1 MALTTAKIT
10 LPTDVAVGIVNKA
23 SDASTI
29 AALSPS
35 TPMLFRDQDYMVFT
49 PTAEAEVVAEGENKS
64 SYEQTLTTVTA
75 KRVKLQTTTRVTSEL
90 EWADEDNRT
99 QIIES
104 IVSDQAA
111 AFARALDY
119 VLYHAVNPKD
129 GSALAGYTALNTTA
143 TQVTSTGDA
152 VEDMDALVD
161 AVAATYDVNGIALSK
176 TFAAQLRKVRVPST
190 GLRLYPEI
198 PMNLQ
203 PGTIEGVK
211 AATSGT
217 VSGVRAAT
225 ATNVL
230 AFAGDFSV
238 IKWGLVRDMTAQVI
252 PYGDPDGAGDLQR
265 TNQVAYRTEGVY
277 GFAVLDSR
285 AIACLKAAAS
295 AASAGTGKEA
305 K

>member
-35 TPMLFRDQDYMVFT
+35 TPMLFRNQDYMVFN
-49 PTAEAEVVAEGENKS
+49 PASEAEVVEEGAEKS

-104 IVSDQAA
+104 IVADQAA

-119 VLYHAVNPKD
+119 VVYHAINPKSGEAL
-129 GSALAGYTALNTTA
+129 GSGYTALSGTA

-152 VEDMDALVD
+152 VEDMDAIVD
-161 AVAATYDVNGIALSK
+161 AIAATYDVNGIALSK
-176 TFAAQLRKVRVPST
+176 TFAASLRKVRVPST
-190 GLRLYPEI
+190 GMRLYPEI

-203 PGTIEGVK
+203 PGTVDGIK

-217 VSGVRAAT
+217 VSGALAKAAT
-225 ATNVL
+225 KVL

-265 TNQVAYRTEGVY
+265 TNQIAYRTEGVY
-277 GFAVLDSR
+277 GFAVLDPK
-285 AIACLKAAAS
+285 AIACLKAA
-295 AASAGTGKEA
+295 K
-305 K
+305 

>member
-10 LPTDVAVGIVNKA
+10 LPTDVAVGIVDKA
-23 SDASTI
+23 SDSSTI

-35 TPMLFRDQDYMVFT
+35 TPMLFRDQDYMVFN
-49 PTAEAEVVAEGENKS
+49 PTAEAEVVAEGAQKG
-64 SYEQTLTTVTA
+64 SYEQTISTVTA

-104 IVSDQAA
+104 IVADQAA
-111 AFARALDY
+111 AFARAMDY
-119 VLYHAVNPKD
+119 VVYHAINPST
-129 GSALAGYTALNTTA
+129 GEALDGYTALSGTA
-143 TQVTSTGDA
+143 TQVTSAGDA
-152 VEDMDALVD
+152 VEDIDAIVD
-161 AVAATYDVNGIALSK
+161 AIAATYDVNGIALSK

-198 PMNLQ
+198 PMNLK
-203 PGTIEGVK
+203 PGTVEGIA

-217 VSGVRAAT
+217 VSGALAKT

-265 TNQVAYRTEGVY
+265 TNQIAYRTEGVY
-277 GFAVLDSR
+277 GFAVLDPK
-285 AIACLKAAAS
+285 AIACLKAAS
-295 AASAGTGKEA
+295 STGKA
-305 K
+305 GK

>member
-1 MALTTAKIT
+1 MSLTTAKIT

-23 SDASTI
+23 ADASTI

-35 TPMLFRDQDYMVFT
+35 TPMLFRNQDYMVFN
-49 PTAEAEVVAEGENKS
+49 PSAEAEVVEEGAQKGA
-64 SYEQTLTTVTA
+64 YEASISPVTA

-104 IVSDQAA
+104 IVADQAA

-119 VLYHAVNPKD
+119 VVYHAINPKS
-129 GSALAGYTALNTTA
+129 GEALGDGYTALSGTA
-143 TQVTSTGDA
+143 TQVASTGDA
-152 VEDMDALVD
+152 VEDIDAIVD
-161 AVAATYDVNGIALSK
+161 AIADTYDVNGIALSK

-198 PMNLQ
+198 PINLQ
-203 PGTIEGVK
+203 AGTIEGIK

-217 VSGVRAAT
+217 VSGALAKAST
-225 ATNVL
+225 KVL

-265 TNQVAYRTEGVY
+265 TNQIAYRTEGVY
-277 GFAVLDSR
+277 GFAVLDPK
-285 AIACLKAAAS
+285 AIACLKAA
-295 AASAGTGKEA
+295 K
-305 K
+305 

>member
-10 LPTDVAVGIVNKA
+10 LPKDVAVGIVNKA

-35 TPMLFRDQDYMVFT
+35 TPMLFRDQEYMVFN
-49 PTAEAEVVAEGENKS
+49 PTAEAEVVEEGAQKG
-64 SYEQTLTTVTA
+64 SYDASISPVTA

-104 IVSDQAA
+104 IVADQAA

-119 VLYHAVNPKD
+119 VVYHAINPKSGGALGD
-129 GSALAGYTALNTTA
+129 GYAALSGTA
-143 TQVTSTGDA
+143 TQVASTGDA

-161 AVAATYDVNGIALSK
+161 AIAATYDVNGIALSK
-176 TFAAQLRKVRVPST
+176 TFAASLRKVRVPST

-198 PMNLQ
+198 PLNLK
-203 PGTIEGVK
+203 PGTVEGVT

-217 VSGVRAAT
+217 VSGALAKT
-225 ATNVL
+225 ATKVL

-265 TNQVAYRTEGVY
+265 TNQIAYRTEGVY
-277 GFAVLDSR
+277 GFAVLDPK
-285 AIACLKAAAS
+285 AIACLKAA
-295 AASAGTGKEA
+295 E
-305 K
+305 

>member
-23 SDASTI
+23 SDTSTI
-29 AALSPS
+29 AVLSPS
-35 TPMLFRDQDYMVFT
+35 TPMLFRDQDYMVFN
-49 PTAEAEVVAEGENKS
+49 PTAEAEVVEEGAQKGA
-64 SYEQTLTTVTA
+64 YEVSTSPVTA

-104 IVSDQAA
+104 IVADQAA

-119 VLYHAVNPKD
+119 VLYHAINPKS
-129 GSALAGYTALNTTA
+129 GEALGDGYTALSGAA

-161 AVAATYDVNGIALSK
+161 AIAATYDINGIALSK
-176 TFAAQLRKVRVPST
+176 TFAASLRKVRVPST
-190 GLRLYPEI
+190 GMRLYPEI

-203 PGTIEGVK
+203 PGTVEGVK

-217 VSGVRAAT
+217 VSGALAKT
-225 ATNVL
+225 ATKVL

-252 PYGDPDGAGDLQR
+252 PYGDPDGSGDLQR
-265 TNQVAYRTEGVY
+265 TNQIAYRTEGVY
-277 GFAVLDSR
+277 GYAVLDPK
-285 AIACLKAAAS
+285 AIACLK
-295 AASAGTGKEA
+295 EA

>member
-23 SDASTI
+23 SDTSTI

-35 TPMLFRDQDYMVFT
+35 TPMLFRDQDYMVFN
-49 PTAEAEVVAEGENKS
+49 PTAEAEVVEEGAQKGA
-64 SYEQTLTTVTA
+64 YEVSTSPVTA

-104 IVSDQAA
+104 IVADQAA

-129 GSALAGYTALNTTA
+129 GTALRGYTALSGTA

-152 VEDMDALVD
+152 VKDMDALVD
-161 AVAATYDVNGIALSK
+161 AIAATYDINGIALSK
-176 TFAAQLRKVRVPST
+176 AFAASLRKVRVPST
-190 GLRLYPEI
+190 GMRLYPEI

-203 PGTIEGVK
+203 PGTVEGVK

-217 VSGVRAAT
+217 VSGALAKT
-225 ATNVL
+225 ETNVL

-265 TNQVAYRTEGVY
+265 TNQIAYRTEGVY
-277 GFAVLDSR
+277 GFAVLDSK
-285 AIACLKAAAS
+285 AIACLKAA
-295 AASAGTGKEA
+295 E
-305 K
+305 

>member
-23 SDASTI
+23 SDTSTI

-35 TPMLFRDQDYMVFT
+35 TPMLFRDQDYMVFN
-49 PTAEAEVVAEGENKS
+49 PTAEAEVVEEGAQKGA
-64 SYEQTLTTVTA
+64 YEVSTSPVTA

-129 GSALAGYTALNTTA
+129 GTALSGYTALSGTA

-152 VEDMDALVD
+152 VKDMDALVD
-161 AVAATYDVNGIALSK
+161 AIAATYDINGIALSK
-176 TFAAQLRKVRVPST
+176 AFAASLRKVRVPST
-190 GLRLYPEI
+190 GMRLYPEI

-203 PGTIEGVK
+203 PGTVEGVK

-217 VSGVRAAT
+217 VSGALAKT
-225 ATNVL
+225 ATKVL

-265 TNQVAYRTEGVY
+265 TNQIAYRTEGVY
-277 GFAVLDSR
+277 GFAVLDPK
-285 AIACLKAAAS
+285 AIACLKAA
-295 AASAGTGKEA
+295 K
-305 K
+305 

>member
-23 SDASTI
+23 SDTSTI

-35 TPMLFRDQDYMVFT
+35 TPMLFRDQDYMVFN
-49 PTAEAEVVAEGENKS
+49 PTAEAEVVEEGAQKGA
-64 SYEQTLTTVTA
+64 YEVSTSPVTA

-104 IVSDQAA
+104 IVADQAA

-119 VLYHAVNPKD
+119 VLYHAINPKS
-129 GSALAGYTALNTTA
+129 GEALGDGYTALSGAA

-161 AVAATYDVNGIALSK
+161 AIAATYDINGIALSK
-176 TFAAQLRKVRVPST
+176 TFAASLRKVRVPST
-190 GLRLYPEI
+190 GMRLYPEI

-203 PGTIEGVK
+203 PGTVEGVK

-217 VSGVRAAT
+217 VSGALAKT
-225 ATNVL
+225 ATKVL

-252 PYGDPDGAGDLQR
+252 PYGDPDGSGDLQR
-265 TNQVAYRTEGVY
+265 TNQIAYRTEGVY
-277 GFAVLDSR
+277 GYAVLDPK
-285 AIACLKAAAS
+285 AIACLK
-295 AASAGTGKEA
+295 EA

>member
-23 SDASTI
+23 SDTSTI
-29 AALSPS
+29 AMLSPS
-35 TPMLFRDQDYMVFT
+35 TPMLFRDQDYMVFN
-49 PTAEAEVVAEGENKS
+49 PTAEAEVVEEGAQKGA
-64 SYEQTLTTVTA
+64 YEVSTSPVTA

-104 IVSDQAA
+104 IVADQAA

-119 VLYHAVNPKD
+119 VLYHAINPKS
-129 GSALAGYTALNTTA
+129 GEALGDGYTALSGAA

-161 AVAATYDVNGIALSK
+161 AIAATYDINGIALSK
-176 TFAAQLRKVRVPST
+176 TFAASLRKVRVPST
-190 GLRLYPEI
+190 GMRLYPEI
-198 PMNLQ
+198 PLNLQ
-203 PGTIEGVK
+203 PGTVEGVK

-217 VSGVRAAT
+217 VSGALAKAAT
-225 ATNVL
+225 KVL

-252 PYGDPDGAGDLQR
+252 PYGDPDGSGDLQR
-265 TNQVAYRTEGVY
+265 TNQIAYRTEGVY
-277 GFAVLDSR
+277 GYAVLDPK
-285 AIACLKAAAS
+285 AIACLK
-295 AASAGTGKEA
+295 EA

>member
-10 LPTDVAVGIVNKA
+10 LPKDVAVGIVNKA

-35 TPMLFRDQDYMVFT
+35 APMLFRDQDYMVFN
-49 PTAEAEVVAEGENKS
+49 PTAEAEVMEEGAQKGA
-64 SYEQTLTTVTA
+64 YEVSTSPVTA

-104 IVSDQAA
+104 IVADQAA

-119 VLYHAVNPKD
+119 VVYHAINPKD
-129 GSALAGYTALNTTA
+129 GTALSGYTALSGTA

-152 VEDMDALVD
+152 VEDIDAIVD
-161 AVAATYDVNGIALSK
+161 AIAATYDVNGIALSK

-190 GLRLYPEI
+190 GQRLYPEI

-203 PGTIEGVK
+203 AGTIEGIK

-217 VSGVRAAT
+217 VSGALAKT
-225 ATNVL
+225 PTKVL

-265 TNQVAYRTEGVY
+265 TNQIAYRTEGVY
-277 GFAVLDSR
+277 GFAVLDPK
-285 AIACLKAAAS
+285 AIACLKAA
-295 AASAGTGKEA
+295 K
-305 K
+305 

>member
-23 SDASTI
+23 SDTSTI

-35 TPMLFRDQDYMVFT
+35 TPMLFRNQDYMVFN
-49 PTAEAEVVAEGENKS
+49 PASEAEVVEEGANKS
-64 SYEQTLTTVTA
+64 AYEQTLTTVTA

-99 QIIES
+99 QIVES
-104 IVSDQAA
+104 IIADQAA

-119 VLYHAVNPKD
+119 VVYHAVNPKT
-129 GSALAGYTALNTTA
+129 GAALTGYTALSGTA
-143 TQVTSTGDA
+143 TQVTSTDDA
-152 VEDMDALVD
+152 VKDMDAIVD
-161 AVAATYDVNGIALSK
+161 AVAADYDVNGIALSK
-176 TFAAQLRKVRVPST
+176 TFAASLRKVRVPST
-190 GLRLYPEI
+190 GMRLYPEI

-203 PGTIEGVK
+203 PGTVEGVK

-217 VSGVRAAT
+217 VSGVKATAAT
-225 ATNVL
+225 KVL

-238 IKWGLVRDMTAQVI
+238 IKWGLVRDMTSEVI

-265 TNQVAYRTEGVY
+265 SNQIAYRTEGVY
-277 GFAVLDSR
+277 GFAVLDAK
-285 AIACLKAAAS
+285 AIACLKS
-295 AASAGTGKEA
+295 K
-305 K
+305 

>member
-1 MALTTAKIT
+1 MALTTKKIV
-10 LPTDVAVGIVNKA
+10 LPKDVAVGIVNKA
-23 SDASTI
+23 SDTSTI

-35 TPMLFRDQDYMVFT
+35 TPMLFRDQEYMVFN
-49 PTAEAEVVAEGENKS
+49 PTAEAEVVEEGAQKG
-64 SYEQTLTTVTA
+64 SYEVSTSPVTA
-75 KRVKLQTTTRVTSEL
+75 KRVKLQTATRVTSEL

-104 IVSDQAA
+104 IVADQAA

-119 VLYHAVNPKD
+119 VVYHAINPKS
-129 GSALAGYTALNTTA
+129 GEALGEGYTALSGTA

-152 VEDMDALVD
+152 VEDIDAIVD
-161 AVAATYDVNGIALSK
+161 AIAATYDVNGIALSK
-176 TFAAQLRKVRVPST
+176 TFAASLRKVRVPST

-198 PMNLQ
+198 PLNLK
-203 PGTIEGVK
+203 PGTVEGVA

-217 VSGVRAAT
+217 VSGALAKT

-265 TNQVAYRTEGVY
+265 TNQIAYRTEGVY
-277 GFAVLDSR
+277 GYAVLDPK
-285 AIACLKAAAS
+285 ALACLKAKV
-295 AASAGTGKEA
+295 GK
-305 K
+305 

>member
-23 SDASTI
+23 SDTSTI

-35 TPMLFRDQDYMVFT
+35 TPMLFRDQEYMVFN
-49 PTAEAEVVAEGENKS
+49 PTAEAEVVEEGAQKGA
-64 SYEQTLTTVTA
+64 YEVSTSPVTA

-104 IVSDQAA
+104 IVADQAA

-129 GSALAGYTALNTTA
+129 GTALSGYTALSGTA

-161 AVAATYDVNGIALSK
+161 AIAATYDINGIALSK
-176 TFAAQLRKVRVPST
+176 TFAASLRKVRVPST
-190 GLRLYPEI
+190 GMRLYPEI

-203 PGTIEGVK
+203 PGTVEGVK

-217 VSGVRAAT
+217 VSGALAKT
-225 ATNVL
+225 ATKVL

-265 TNQVAYRTEGVY
+265 TNQIAYRTEGVY
-277 GFAVLDSR
+277 GFAVLDPK
-285 AIACLKAAAS
+285 AIACLKAA
-295 AASAGTGKEA
+295 K
-305 K
+305 

>member
-23 SDASTI
+23 SDTSTI

-35 TPMLFRDQDYMVFT
+35 TPMLFRDQDYMVFN
-49 PTAEAEVVAEGENKS
+49 PTAEAEVVEEGAQKGA
-64 SYEQTLTTVTA
+64 YEVSTSPVTA

-99 QIIES
+99 QIIEG
-104 IVSDQAA
+104 IVADQSA

-129 GSALAGYTALNTTA
+129 GTALSGYTALSGTA

-152 VEDMDALVD
+152 VKDMDALVD
-161 AVAATYDVNGIALSK
+161 AIAATYDINGIALSK
-176 TFAAQLRKVRVPST
+176 TFAASLRKVRVPST
-190 GLRLYPEI
+190 GMRLYPEI

-203 PGTIEGVK
+203 PGTVEGVK

-217 VSGVRAAT
+217 VSGALAKT
-225 ATNVL
+225 ATKVL

-265 TNQVAYRTEGVY
+265 TNQIAYRTEGVY
-277 GFAVLDSR
+277 GFAVLDPK
-285 AIACLKAAAS
+285 AIACLKAA
-295 AASAGTGKEA
+295 K
-305 K
+305 

>member
-10 LPTDVAVGIVNKA
+10 LPKDVAVGIVNKA

-35 TPMLFRDQDYMVFT
+35 TPMLFRDQEYMVFN
-49 PTAEAEVVAEGENKS
+49 PTAEAEVVEEGAQKG
-64 SYEQTLTTVTA
+64 SYEASTSPVTA

-104 IVSDQAA
+104 IVADQAA

-119 VLYHAVNPKD
+119 VVYHAINPKSGEALGD
-129 GSALAGYTALNTTA
+129 GYAALSGTA

-152 VEDMDALVD
+152 VEDIDAIVD
-161 AVAATYDVNGIALSK
+161 AIAATYDVNGIALSK

-198 PMNLQ
+198 PLNLK
-203 PGTIEGVK
+203 PGTVEGVT

-217 VSGVRAAT
+217 VSGALAKT
-225 ATNVL
+225 ATKVL

-265 TNQVAYRTEGVY
+265 TNQIAYRTEGVY
-277 GFAVLDSR
+277 GFAVLDPK
-285 AIACLKAAAS
+285 AIACLKAA
-295 AASAGTGKEA
+295 E
-305 K
+305 

>member
-1 MALTTAKIT
+1 MPLTTAKIT
-10 LPTDVAVGIVNKA
+10 LPTDVAVSIVNKA
-23 SDASTI
+23 SDTSTI

-35 TPMLFRDQDYMVFT
+35 TPMLFRDQDYMVFN
-49 PTAEAEVVAEGENKS
+49 PTAEAEVVEEGAQKGA
-64 SYEQTLTTVTA
+64 YEVSTSPVTA

-104 IVSDQAA
+104 IVADQAA

-129 GSALAGYTALNTTA
+129 GTALSGYTALSGTA

-161 AVAATYDVNGIALSK
+161 AIAATYDINGIALSK
-176 TFAAQLRKVRVPST
+176 AFAASLRKVRVPST
-190 GLRLYPEI
+190 GMRLYPEI

-203 PGTIEGVK
+203 PGTVEGVK

-217 VSGVRAAT
+217 VSGALAKT
-225 ATNVL
+225 ATKVL

-265 TNQVAYRTEGVY
+265 TNQIAYRTEGVY
-277 GFAVLDSR
+277 GFAVLDPK
-285 AIACLKAAAS
+285 AIACLKAA
-295 AASAGTGKEA
+295 K
-305 K
+305 

>member
-1 MALTTAKIT
+1 MALTTKKIV
-10 LPTDVAVGIVNKA
+10 LPKDVAVGIVNKA
-23 SDASTI
+23 SDTSTI

-35 TPMLFRDQDYMVFT
+35 TPLLFRDQEYMVFN
-49 PTAEAEVVAEGENKS
+49 PTAEAEVVEEGAQKG
-64 SYEQTLTTVTA
+64 SYEVSTSPVTA

-104 IVSDQAA
+104 IVADQAA

-119 VLYHAVNPKD
+119 VVYHAINPKS
-129 GSALAGYTALNTTA
+129 GEALGEGYAALSGTA

-152 VEDMDALVD
+152 VEDIDAIVD
-161 AVAATYDVNGIALSK
+161 AIAATYDVNGIALSK
-176 TFAAQLRKVRVPST
+176 TFAASLRKVRVPST

-198 PMNLQ
+198 PLNLK
-203 PGTIEGVK
+203 PGTVEGTA

-217 VSGVRAAT
+217 VSGALAKT

-265 TNQVAYRTEGVY
+265 TNQIAYRTEGVY
-277 GFAVLDSR
+277 GYAVLDPK
-285 AIACLKAAAS
+285 ALACLKAKV
-295 AASAGTGKEA
+295 GK
-305 K
+305 

>member
-1 MALTTAKIT
+1 MALTTARIT
-10 LPTDVAVGIVNKA
+10 LPNDVAVGIVNKA
-23 SDASTI
+23 SDTSTI

-35 TPMLFRDQDYMVFT
+35 TPMLFRNQDYMVFN
-49 PTAEAEVVAEGENKS
+49 PASEAEVVEEGAEKS
-64 SYEQTLTTVTA
+64 SYEQTLMTVTA

-104 IVSDQAA
+104 IVADQAA

-119 VLYHAVNPKD
+119 VVYHAVNPKT
-129 GSALAGYTALNTTA
+129 GGALDGYTALSGTA

-152 VEDMDALVD
+152 VEDMDAIVD
-161 AVAATYDVNGIALSK
+161 AIAATYDVNGIALSK
-176 TFAAQLRKVRVPST
+176 TFAASLRKVRVPST
-190 GLRLYPEI
+190 GMRLYPEI
-198 PMNLQ
+198 PLNLQ
-203 PGTIEGVK
+203 PGTVEGVK

-217 VSGVRAAT
+217 VSGALAKAAT
-225 ATNVL
+225 KVL

-265 TNQVAYRTEGVY
+265 TNQIAYRTEGVY
-277 GFAVLDSR
+277 GFAVLDPK
-285 AIACLKAAAS
+285 AIACLKAA
-295 AASAGTGKEA
+295 K
-305 K
+305 

>member
-23 SDASTI
+23 SDTSTI

-35 TPMLFRDQDYMVFT
+35 TPMLFRNQDYMVFN
-49 PTAEAEVVAEGENKS
+49 PTAEAEVVEEGAQKG
-64 SYEQTLTTVTA
+64 SYEVFASPVTA

-99 QIIES
+99 QIIEA
-104 IVSDQAA
+104 IVADQAA

-119 VLYHAVNPKD
+119 VIYHAINPKS
-129 GSALAGYTALNTTA
+129 GEALGDGYTALSGTA
-143 TQVTSTGDA
+143 TQVTSAGDA

-161 AVAATYDVNGIALSK
+161 AIAATYDVNGIALSK
-176 TFAAQLRKVRVPST
+176 IFAASLRKVRVPST
-190 GLRLYPEI
+190 GLRLFPEI
-198 PMNLQ
+198 PLNLQ
-203 PGTIEGVK
+203 PGTVDGVK

-217 VSGVRAAT
+217 VSGALAKVAT
-225 ATNVL
+225 KVL

-252 PYGDPDGAGDLQR
+252 PYGDPDGSGDLQR
-265 TNQVAYRTEGVY
+265 TNQIAYRTEGVY
-277 GFAVLDSR
+277 GYAVLDPK
-285 AIACLKAAAS
+285 AIACLKAA
-295 AASAGTGKEA
+295 K
-305 K
+305 

>member
-1 MALTTAKIT
+1 MSLTTAKIT

-23 SDASTI
+23 ADASTI

-35 TPMLFRDQDYMVFT
+35 TPMLFRNQDYMVFN
-49 PTAEAEVVAEGENKS
+49 PSAEAEVVEEGAQKGA
-64 SYEQTLTTVTA
+64 YEASISPVTA

-104 IVSDQAA
+104 IVADQAA

-119 VLYHAVNPKD
+119 VVYHAINPKSGEALGD
-129 GSALAGYTALNTTA
+129 GYAALSGTAA
-143 TQVTSTGDA
+143 QVTSTGDA
-152 VEDMDALVD
+152 VEDIDAIVD
-161 AVAATYDVNGIALSK
+161 AIAATYDINGIALSK
-176 TFAAQLRKVRVPST
+176 TFAASLRKVRVPST

-203 PGTIEGVK
+203 AGTIEGIK

-217 VSGVRAAT
+217 VSGALAKAAT
-225 ATNVL
+225 EVL

-265 TNQVAYRTEGVY
+265 TNQIAYRTEGVY
-277 GFAVLDSR
+277 GFAVLDPK
-285 AIACLKAAAS
+285 AIACLKAA
-295 AASAGTGKEA
+295 K
-305 K
+305 

>member
-23 SDASTI
+23 SDTSTI

-35 TPMLFRDQDYMVFT
+35 TPMLFRDQDYMVFN
-49 PTAEAEVVAEGENKS
+49 PTAEAEVVEEGAQKGA
-64 SYEQTLTTVTA
+64 YEVSTSPVTA

-99 QIIES
+99 QIIEG
-104 IVSDQAA
+104 IVADQSS

-129 GSALAGYTALNTTA
+129 GTALSGYTALSGTA

-161 AVAATYDVNGIALSK
+161 AIAATYDINGIALSK
-176 TFAAQLRKVRVPST
+176 TFAASLRKVRVPST
-190 GLRLYPEI
+190 GMRLYPEI

-203 PGTIEGVK
+203 PGTVEGVK

-217 VSGVRAAT
+217 VSGALAKT
-225 ATNVL
+225 ATKVL

-265 TNQVAYRTEGVY
+265 TNQIAYRTEGVY
-277 GFAVLDSR
+277 GFAVLDPK
-285 AIACLKAAAS
+285 AIACLKAA
-295 AASAGTGKEA
+295 K
-305 K
+305 

>member
-1 MALTTAKIT
+1 MALTTEKIT
-10 LPTDVAVGIVNKA
+10 LPTDVALGIVNKA

-35 TPMLFRDQDYMVFT
+35 TPMLFRNQDYMVFN
-49 PTAEAEVVAEGENKS
+49 PTAEAEVVEEGAAKS
-64 SYEQTLTTVTA
+64 AYEAGVSTVVA

-99 QIIES
+99 QIIQS
-104 IVSDQAA
+104 IIEDQAA

-119 VLYHAVNPKD
+119 VVYHAINPAT
-129 GSALAGYTALNTTA
+129 GEALESHSALSAAA
-143 TQVTSTGDA
+143 EQVTSTGDA
-152 VEDMDALVD
+152 VQDIDALVD
-161 AVAATYDVNGIALSK
+161 AIAQTYDINGIALSK
-176 TFAAQLRKVRVPST
+176 TFAASLRKVRVPST

-198 PMNLQ
+198 PLNLQ
-203 PGTIEGVK
+203 PGTIEGIA

-217 VSGVRAAT
+217 VSGAKAKA

-252 PYGDPDGAGDLQR
+252 PYGDPDGAGDMQR
-265 TNQVAYRTEGVY
+265 NNQVAYRTEGV
-277 GFAVLDSR
+277 
-285 AIACLKAAAS
+285 
-295 AASAGTGKEA
+295 
-305 K
+305 

>member
-23 SDASTI
+23 SDTSTI

-35 TPMLFRDQDYMVFT
+35 TPMLFRDQDYMVFN
-49 PTAEAEVVAEGENKS
+49 PTAEAEVVEEGAQKGA
-64 SYEQTLTTVTA
+64 YEVSTSPVTA

-104 IVSDQAA
+104 IVADQAA

-129 GSALAGYTALNTTA
+129 GTVLSGYTALSGTA
-143 TQVTSTGDA
+143 TQVTPTGDA
-152 VEDMDALVD
+152 VKDMDALVD
-161 AVAATYDVNGIALSK
+161 AIAATYDINGIALSK
-176 TFAAQLRKVRVPST
+176 AFAASLRKVRVPST
-190 GLRLYPEI
+190 GMRLYPEI

-203 PGTIEGVK
+203 PGTVEGVK

-217 VSGVRAAT
+217 VSGALAKT
-225 ATNVL
+225 ATKVL

-265 TNQVAYRTEGVY
+265 TNQIAYRTEGVY
-277 GFAVLDSR
+277 GFAVLDPK
-285 AIACLKAAAS
+285 AIACLKAA
-295 AASAGTGKEA
+295 K
-305 K
+305 

>member
-23 SDASTI
+23 SDTSTI

-35 TPMLFRDQDYMVFT
+35 TPMLFRDQDYMVFN
-49 PTAEAEVVAEGENKS
+49 PTAEAEVVEEGAQKGA
-64 SYEQTLTTVTA
+64 YEVSTSPVTA

-104 IVSDQAA
+104 IVADQAA

-119 VLYHAVNPKD
+119 VLYHAINPKS
-129 GSALAGYTALNTTA
+129 GEALGDGYTALSGAA

-161 AVAATYDVNGIALSK
+161 AIAATYDINGIALSK
-176 TFAAQLRKVRVPST
+176 TFAASLRKVRVPST
-190 GLRLYPEI
+190 GMRLYPEI

-203 PGTIEGVK
+203 PGTVEGVK

-217 VSGVRAAT
+217 VSGALAKT
-225 ATNVL
+225 ATKVL

-252 PYGDPDGAGDLQR
+252 PYGDPDGSGDLQR
-265 TNQVAYRTEGVY
+265 TNQIAYRTEGVY
-277 GFAVLDSR
+277 GFAVLDPK
-285 AIACLKAAAS
+285 AIACLK
-295 AASAGTGKEA
+295 EA

>member
-23 SDASTI
+23 SDTSTI

-35 TPMLFRDQDYMVFT
+35 TPMLFRDQDYMVFN
-49 PTAEAEVVAEGENKS
+49 PTAEAEVVEEGAQKGA
-64 SYEQTLTTVTA
+64 YEVSTSPVTA

-104 IVSDQAA
+104 IVADQAA

-119 VLYHAVNPKD
+119 VLYHAINPKD
-129 GSALAGYTALNTTA
+129 GTALSGYTALSGTA

-152 VEDMDALVD
+152 VKDMDALVD
-161 AVAATYDVNGIALSK
+161 AIAATYDINGIALSK
-176 TFAAQLRKVRVPST
+176 AFAAQLRKVRVPST
-190 GLRLYPEI
+190 GMRLYPEI

-203 PGTIEGVK
+203 PGTVEGVK

-217 VSGVRAAT
+217 VSGALAKT
-225 ATNVL
+225 ATKVL

-265 TNQVAYRTEGVY
+265 TNQIAYRTEGVY
-277 GFAVLDSR
+277 GFAVLDPK
-285 AIACLKAAAS
+285 AIACLKAA
-295 AASAGTGKEA
+295 K
-305 K
+305 

>member
-23 SDASTI
+23 SDTSTI

-35 TPMLFRDQDYMVFT
+35 TPMLFRDQDYMVFN
-49 PTAEAEVVAEGENKS
+49 PTAEAEVVEEGAQKGA
-64 SYEQTLTTVTA
+64 YEVSTSPVTA

-104 IVSDQAA
+104 IVADQAA

-129 GSALAGYTALNTTA
+129 GTVLSGYTALSGTA

-152 VEDMDALVD
+152 VKDMDALVD
-161 AVAATYDVNGIALSK
+161 AIAATYDINGIALSK
-176 TFAAQLRKVRVPST
+176 AFAASLRKVRVPST
-190 GLRLYPEI
+190 GMRLYPEI

-203 PGTIEGVK
+203 PGTVEGVK

-217 VSGVRAAT
+217 VSGALAKT
-225 ATNVL
+225 ATKVL

-238 IKWGLVRDMTAQVI
+238 IKWGLVRDMTAQGI

-265 TNQVAYRTEGVY
+265 TNQIAYRTEGVY
-277 GFAVLDSR
+277 GFAVLDPK
-285 AIACLKAAAS
+285 AIACLKAA
-295 AASAGTGKEA
+295 K
-305 K
+305 

>member
-23 SDASTI
+23 SDTSTI

-35 TPMLFRDQDYMVFT
+35 TPMLFRDQDYMVFN
-49 PTAEAEVVAEGENKS
+49 PTAEAEVVEEGAQKGA
-64 SYEQTLTTVTA
+64 YEVSTSPVTA
-75 KRVKLQTTTRVTSEL
+75 KRVKFQTTTRVTSEL

-104 IVSDQAA
+104 IVADQAA
-111 AFARALDY
+111 AFARAIDY
-119 VLYHAVNPKD
+119 VVYHAVNPKE
-129 GSALAGYTALNTTA
+129 GTALSGYTALSGTA

-161 AVAATYDVNGIALSK
+161 AIAATYDINGIALSK
-176 TFAAQLRKVRVPST
+176 TFAASLRKVRVPST
-190 GLRLYPEI
+190 GTRLYPEI
-198 PMNLQ
+198 PINLQ
-203 PGTIEGVK
+203 PGTVEGVK

-217 VSGVRAAT
+217 VSGALAKT
-225 ATNVL
+225 ATKVL

-265 TNQVAYRTEGVY
+265 TNQIAYRTEGVY
-277 GFAVLDSR
+277 GFAVLDPK
-285 AIACLKAAAS
+285 AIACLKAA
-295 AASAGTGKEA
+295 K
-305 K
+305 

>member
-23 SDASTI
+23 SDTSTI

-35 TPMLFRDQDYMVFT
+35 TPMLFRNQDYMVFN
-49 PTAEAEVVAEGENKS
+49 PTAEAEVVEEGAQKG
-64 SYEQTLTTVTA
+64 SYEVSTSPVTA

-104 IVSDQAA
+104 IVADQAA
-111 AFARALDY
+111 AFARGLDY
-119 VLYHAVNPKD
+119 VLYHAVNPKS
-129 GSALAGYTALNTTA
+129 GEALGDGYTALSGTA

-161 AVAATYDVNGIALSK
+161 AIAATYDVNGIALSK
-176 TFAAQLRKVRVPST
+176 TFAASLRKVRVPST
-190 GLRLYPEI
+190 GTRLYPEI
-198 PMNLQ
+198 PLNLK
-203 PGTIEGVK
+203 PGTVEGVN

-217 VSGVRAAT
+217 VSGALAKVAT
-225 ATNVL
+225 KVL

-265 TNQVAYRTEGVY
+265 TNQIAYRTEGVY
-277 GFAVLDSR
+277 GFAVLDPK
-285 AIACLKAAAS
+285 AIACLKAA
-295 AASAGTGKEA
+295 K
-305 K
+305 